1 MKKVATDVGGTFT
14 DLVFFDQKTNTIK
27 TAKTLTTVYN
37 PADGVIKSIDLTLFE
52 NSSIKYFCHGGTT
65 VINSIT
71 ERKGAVTALLTTK
84 GFRDVLEIGRG
95 NRPDLYNLH
104 TKSPTPFVPR
114 YLRYEIDERI
124 DSKGKIIRDLNL
136 KDLDKII
143 KLLKKKQGRI
153 TCHCLY

>member
-1 MKKVATDVGGTFT
+1 MKIHHILK
-14 DLVFFDQKTNTIK
+14 NH
-27 TAKTLTTVYN
+27 
-37 PADGVIKSIDLTLFE
+37 
-52 NSSIKYFCHGGTT
+52 KYFCHGGTT

-124 DSKGKIIRDLNL
+124 IFLFDSFFRIFKSDRLYFNVL
-136 KDLDKII
+136 KL
-143 KLLKKKQGRI
+143 
-153 TCHCLY
+153 